1 VQSTVTRPTC
11 SPLPALPIAT
21 ISRRQGQAVEE
32 SRQGREQYSDDSSGN
47 QYHSPNGSYEIRRR
61 ARQEYVRRE
70 LEAPTEYEIEC
81 AIREVRGEEEEDRAR
96 DFRYSRLEAQIAVLQ
111 DRVALLEGIIL
122 HSEVSRVLPQS
133 LF

>member
-1 VQSTVTRPTC
+1 VQSTVTRPTG

-21 ISRRQGQAVEE
+21 TSRRQGQAVEE

-47 QYHSPNGSYEIRRR
+47 QYHSPGGSYEIKRR
-61 ARQEYVRRE
+61 ARQECVRRE
-70 LEAPTEYEIEC
+70 LEAPTEYEIES
-81 AIREVRGEEEEDRAR
+81 AIREVRGEEQDRAR

-122 HSEVSRVLPQS
+122 HPEVSRVLPQS